1 MLSMS
6 EYLRAS
12 FLLFGKE
19 KRIMILEVII
29 YIQRDG
35 WMDGQT
41 DGWIDRNKDIVVS
54 SAFEQ

>member
-35 WMDGQT
+35 WMDGWT
-41 DGWIDRNKDIVVS
+41 DGWMDR
-54 SAFEQ
+54 QT